1 MSICKLQLISISCNY
16 YCFSC
21 RAFGIPFYIGT
32 VAPFVLIYIFNW
44 IIFAIIIISL
54 IRRQC
59 SSKLNSKD
67 ARLSSFF
74 KQQFF
79 IALTLAFLFGL
90 GWGIGLLST
99 EGIYNNRIARDV
111 FASIF
116 VVATAFHG
124 LFIFLMH
131 AVRSKE
137 VRDIWKRWL
146 FCIICKDYKVMN
158 TSSTF
163 TRTTSATVKSTQKKS
178 DAFSS
183 NEVTLKS
190 FTSKEDDGMDVEKS
204 VAESES
210 LDEAV
215 VKENVETSFIKQE
228 TINEKSDEF
237 SSNEVTSKSKEG
249 ETVNDDVGKA
259 VEGSELLDEV
269 VVKES
274 METKPETVNEESEAF
289 SSSEVTSESKE
300 DVTVKDDV
308 EKGVEGSEEVVVKES
323 METKPETVNEKESEA
338 FSSSEVTSESK
349 EDGTVKDDVEK
360 DVEGS
365 ELLDEVVVKESME
378 TKPETV
384 NEKES
389 EAFSSSEV
397 TSESKEDGTVKDDVE
412 KDVEGSELLDEVVVK
427 ESMETKPETVNEKES
442 EAFSSSEVTS
452 ESKEDGTVKDDV
464 EKDVEGSELLDE
476 VVVKESIE
484 TKPETVND
492 EASHD
497 DDTPEKG
504 IKPSV
509 DKEHESHEVL
519 QSQDKISVA
528 KTEIETHV
536 DQESDEDEIETFPV

>member
-1 MSICKLQLISISCNY
+1 
-16 YCFSC
+16 
-21 RAFGIPFYIGT
+21 
-32 VAPFVLIYIFNW
+32 
-44 IIFAIIIISL
+44 
-54 IRRQC
+54 
-59 SSKLNSKD
+59 
-67 ARLSSFF
+67 
-74 KQQFF
+74 
-79 IALTLAFLFGL
+79 
-90 GWGIGLLST
+90 
-99 EGIYNNRIARDV
+99 
-111 FASIF
+111 
-116 VVATAFHG
+116 
-124 LFIFLMH
+124 
-131 AVRSKE
+131 
-137 VRDIWKRWL
+137 
-146 FCIICKDYKVMN
+146 MN

-190 FTSKEDDGMDVEKS
+190 FTSKEDDGMDVEKG

-237 SSNEVTSKSKEG
+237 SSSEVTSKSKEG

-412 KDVEGSELLDEVVVK
+412 KGIEGSE
-427 ESMETKPETVNEKES
+427 
-442 EAFSSSEVTS
+442 
-452 ESKEDGTVKDDV
+452 
-464 EKDVEGSELLDE
+464 E

-497 DDTPEKG
+497 DDTPEKR